1 MKARVIAAALAAAG
15 CGAMLL
21 LGMGWQL
28 VLGWAIGAILVAVV
42 WRLIEPR
49 VRLSVAVS
57 LLAFCLVLVGEGGL
71 FLAPSAIALIVD
83 SLSRRRIA
91 TA

>member
-1 MKARVIAAALAAAG
+1 MKARAIAAALAVAG

-28 VLGWAIGAILVAVV
+28 VLGWAIGAMVVAVV
-42 WRLIEPR
+42 WALVEPR
-49 VRLSVAVS
+49 VRLWVAAS
-57 LLAFCLVLVGEGGL
+57 LLAFCLVLIGEGGL
-71 FLAPSAIALIVD
+71 FLASSVIALIVD